1 MKTTVEVI
9 ILSTFSIHEIE
20 IYAHE
25 QDLEVLMAEGD
36 FGDKGLN
43 HVLLGN

>member
-1 MKTTVEVI
+1 MVPNYN
-9 ILSTFSIHEIE
+9 TFDSIYEIE

-36 FGDKGLN
+36 FGDTRLN
-43 HVLLGN
+43 HILLGLVQI